1 MVPNRSESIRNGFY
15 AFFYAILSVWDIFWH
30 QIQPEIAPNDVIWHL
45 KSWIRGSLNLIPC
58 YKSFDKLTTFT
69 SSTASFLEHQNSKN
83 IQKIKNLF
91 KTLRKHHNTLLNPEG
106 HRLDRSV
113 GFWPNIHL
121 PLGEVDSLGAAILP
135 FTLKIQCKSNV
146 NCQLLNIKTVNFS
159 SANGYLY
166 LRSQIDS
173 EHILWDL
180 ATL

>member
-1 MVPNRSESIRNGFY
+1 MSGIFLTPNTARYSFKMMRFDTSNPGSE
-15 AFFYAILSVWDIFWH
+15 
-30 QIQPEIAPNDVIWHL
+30 APW
-45 KSWIRGSLNLIPC
+45 
-58 YKSFDKLTTFT
+58 
-69 SSTASFLEHQNSKN
+69 ASFPVINPLVIDYIYELDCTFLAHQNSKN

-121 PLGEVDSLGAAILP
+121 PLGEVDSFGAAILP